1 MSKEVKIGLVVLVA
15 LVGGIWGMNYLKGV
29 NLFSSG
35 ETGYY
40 SIYKNTAGLAVSS
53 SVVYQGNK
61 VGRVKSIELYVDSMG
76 NSEAGWRIE
85 FTVDNLDLFIPHNT
99 IAEIGGSILSS
110 KVIELK
116 LGDSMKPAE
125 EGSMLEA
132 SIQQDIAEQVTAE
145 LEPLKQSIEKLVGS
159 VDKVV
164 LSVSAIFED
173 DATQGLPLIFES
185 LQRSMSTLEATFN
198 RVDGMVEENRDAFG
212 AVMSN
217 VESIT
222 ENFNDNSGALDT
234 IINNFASIS
243 DTLAQIE
250 FATIIY
256 GLNQTMGELAEITDK
271 INNGDGSLAKVL
283 NSDSLIVEIEQT
295 NQELQYLL
303 NDIYTNPKKYL
314 GFSVIGRKDR
324 NGFSAREEE
333 RILELIKEE
342 K

>member
-15 LVGGIWGMNYLKGV
+15 IVGGIWGLNYLKGV
-29 NLFSSG
+29 NLFSNQ
-35 ETGYY
+35 TAFY

-61 VGRVKSIELYVDSMG
+61 VGRVKNIELHLDSMG
-76 NSEAGWRIE
+76 NEEAGWLIE
-85 FTVDNLDLFIPHNT
+85 FTIDNPNLFIPENT

-132 SIQQDIAEQVTAE
+132 SMQQDIAEQVTAE

-164 LSVSAIFED
+164 VSVSAIFED
-173 DATQGLPLIFES
+173 DATQGLPQIFES
-185 LQRSMSTLEATFN
+185 IQRSMSTLELTFN
-198 RVDGMVEENRDAFG
+198 RVDGMVEENRDVFG

-217 VESIT
+217 IENIT
-222 ENFNDNSGALDT
+222 GNFNENSGALDT

-256 GLNQTMGELAEITDK
+256 GLNQTIGELAEITDK
-271 INNGDGSLAKVL
+271 INNGDGSLAQVL
-283 NSDSLIVEIEQT
+283 NSDSLILEIEQT

-314 GFSVIGRKDR
+314 GFSVVGRKDR
-324 NGFSAREEE
+324 NGFSSKEEDRIIELIREE
-333 RILELIKEE
+333 K
-342 K
+342 

>member
-15 LVGGIWGMNYLKGV
+15 IVGGIWGLNYLKGV
-29 NLFSSG
+29 NLFSNQ
-35 ETGYY
+35 TAFY

-61 VGRVKSIELYVDSMG
+61 VGRVKNIELHVDSMG
-76 NSEAGWRIE
+76 NEEAGWLIE
-85 FTVDNLDLFIPHNT
+85 FTIDNPNLFIPENT

-164 LSVSAIFED
+164 VSVSAIFED
-173 DATQGLPLIFES
+173 DATQGLPQIFES
-185 LQRSMSTLEATFN
+185 IQRSMSTLELTFN
-198 RVDGMVEENRDAFG
+198 RVDGMVEENRDVFRS
-212 AVMSN
+212 VMSN
-217 VESIT
+217 VENIT
-222 ENFNDNSGALDT
+222 GNFNENSGALDT

-256 GLNQTMGELAEITDK
+256 GINQTIGELAEITDK
-271 INNGDGSLAKVL
+271 INNGDGSLAQVL
-283 NSDSLIVEIEQT
+283 NSDSLILEIEQT

-314 GFSVIGRKDR
+314 GFSVVGRKDR
-324 NGFSAREEE
+324 NGFSSKEEDRIIELIREE
-333 RILELIKEE
+333 K
-342 K
+342 

>member
-1 MSKEVKIGLVVLVA
+1 MSKEVKIGLLLLVA
-15 LVGGIWGMNYLKGV
+15 IVAAIWGMNYLKGI
-29 NLFSSG
+29 NLFSDQKG
-35 ETGYY
+35 FY
-40 SIYKNTAGLAVSS
+40 SIYENTAGLTVSS

-61 VGRVKSIELYVDSMG
+61 VGRVKSIELYVDSTG
-76 NSEAGWRIE
+76 SEDAGWLI
-85 FTVDNLDLFIPHNT
+85 TYSIDNQELFIPDDSK
-99 IAEIGGSILSS
+99 AEIGGGLLSS
-110 KVIELK
+110 KVIALK
-116 LGDSMKPAE
+116 LGDSNKEAE
-125 EGSMLEA
+125 VGSALTG

-164 LSVSAIFED
+164 VSVSAIFED

-185 LQRSMSTLEATFN
+185 LQRSMSTLEVTFN

-222 ENFNDNSGALDT
+222 GTFNENSGALDT
-234 IINNFASIS
+234 IISNFANIS

-271 INNGDGSLAKVL
+271 INNGDGSLSQVL

-324 NGFSAREEE
+324 NGFSAREED
-333 RILELIKEE
+333 RIKELIQEE